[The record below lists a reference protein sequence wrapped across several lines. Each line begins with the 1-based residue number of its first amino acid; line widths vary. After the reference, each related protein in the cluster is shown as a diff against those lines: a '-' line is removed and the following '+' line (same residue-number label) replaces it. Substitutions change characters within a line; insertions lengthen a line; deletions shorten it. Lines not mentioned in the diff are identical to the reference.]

1 MPAARYQ
8 ILVQWDEMDLDEEE
22 DAEEPLWNTAEIEV
36 PVKRT
41 EDDGYSVVYWKLS
54 LHNGQWLIDSLNIV

>member
-1 MPAARYQ
+1 
-8 ILVQWDEMDLDEEE
+8 MDLDEEE